1 LSFISQFL
9 KRFFASTIL
18 TLLIL
23 EQINKFDKPIPTNFA
38 LRRCRTFWKNAFEN
52 SALLG

>member
-9 KRFFASTIL
+9 KRIFASTIL

-23 EQINKFDKPIPTNFA
+23 EQINKFDKPILTNFA
-38 LRRCRTFWKNAFEN
+38 MADGDSKPAARNP
-52 SALLG
+52 